1 MLFFFLDSQVTPGE
15 NFDPIPH
22 QLLRKYVSY
31 ARHYVH
37 PTLSAEAAQVLQDF
51 YLELRRQNHG
61 TDSTPITTRQ
71 LESLIR
77 LTEVPHTHTSQNACP
92 AWEMIVHTK

>member
-1 MLFFFLDSQVTPGE
+1 MVPGE
-15 NFDPIPH
+15 AFDPIPH
-22 QLLRKYVSY
+22 QLLRKYVGY

-51 YLELRRQNHG
+51 YLELRKQNQ
-61 TDSTPITTRQ
+61 TADSTPITTRQ

-77 LTEVPHTHTSQNACP
+77 LTEVENTEKNL
-92 AWEMIVHTK
+92 KYLYNLK